1 METLSHENQKS
12 VGFSTYVAI
21 GSFGIGTLL
30 LVIHLCIPNSFE
42 ILVTGFFYVLFA
54 ILVNG
59 ITLFYL
65 LYHFIIN
72 RIERETIAIRILILM
87 ANIPITLIYIY
98 IVFNNK
104 LF

>member
-1 METLSHENQKS
+1 MTTLSHENQKS
-12 VGFSTYVAI
+12 AGFSTYVAI
-21 GSFGIGTLL
+21 ASFGFGTLL
-30 LVIHLCIPNSFE
+30 LVIHLGIPNSFK
-42 ILVTGFFYVLFA
+42 ILVIGFFYLLLA

-59 ITLFYL
+59 TTLLYL

-72 RIERETIAIRILILM
+72 QHKRETIAIQILILL
-87 ANIPITLIYIY
+87 ANIPITFIYLN